1 MDKVGIPRWVK
12 EKVHM
17 DGETAPEVVEV
28 LAQTYPNAKC
38 ALDYRNP
45 FELLVATVLSA
56 QTTDVRV
63 NTVTP
68 QLFAKYPTPF
78 EMANADHADLASI
91 TRVLGFQNKRATQLQ
106 ELSQA
111 LVAEYAGEVPAN
123 REALQKLPGVG
134 RKTAH
139 VVLGNAFGIPAITVD
154 THVGRVTTR
163 LGWSQAKTPLAIEKD
178 IAKLLPGYDWTL
190 LCHRLIEHGRAICD
204 ARKPLCGQCPLQ
216 QLCPASADYLA

>member
-1 MDKVGIPRWVK
+1 
-12 EKVHM
+12 M

>member
-1 MDKVGIPRWVK
+1 
-12 EKVHM
+12 M

-111 LVAEYAGEVPAN
+111 LVAEHAGEVPAN

-163 LGWSQAKTPLAIEKD
+163 LGWSQARTPLAIEKD